1 MDETLIE
8 LAAGIVASY
17 VENNNIAPTELPNL
31 IKTVHGALSGI
42 GQPEAQ
48 TQEETA
54 KATSAQIRKSITPD
68 YLISFI
74 DGKKYKTLK
83 RHLTTHG
90 MSFEEYKAKFGLP
103 KDYPTVSPNYSA
115 QRSEMAKALGLGQ
128 GGRGKAPAVAP
139 AKKGK
144 KAAS

>member
-17 VENNNIAPTELPNL
+17 VENNNISPTELPNL
-31 IKTVHGALSGI
+31 IKTVHGALSGV
-42 GQPEAQ
+42 GQPEVQA
-48 TQEETA
+48 QEETA

-68 YLISFI
+68 YLVSFI

-90 MSFEEYKAKFGLP
+90 MTFEEYKAKFGLP

-128 GGRGKAPAVAP
+128 GGRGKAAAAAP

-144 KAAS
+144 KTAG